1 MSARSPRAT
10 NAASSWRTSRLS
22 RKATSSSRTCWSRRT
37 RRGSA
42 GPGGMAYRVDK
53 VAHQLREELS
63 DILARLADPR
73 VGMVTIVEVD
83 VSPDLRNALVKVS
96 SIGDDAQRRARI
108 AALEHA
114 RGFIKREL

>member
-1 MSARSPRAT
+1 
-10 NAASSWRTSRLS
+10 
-22 RKATSSSRTCWSRRT
+22 
-37 RRGSA
+37 
-42 GPGGMAYRVDK
+42 MAYRVDK

-63 DILARLADPR
+63 DILARLSDPR

-108 AALEHA
+108 EALEHA
-114 RGFIKREL
+114 RGFIKRELAQRLRSNLRHIPDVKFFDDRNIEYAVHIGQVLHEIIPEEPDVVS